1 MSGLDGVRTLN
12 SQQPSS
18 EVAEEP
24 PPPPPAQ
31 EPETPEPEKP
41 AEKPTE
47 EEWKESYD
55 EMITPDKPAK
65 PKKKRHW
72 GAIIITVIVIL
83 ILVVWTL
90 MSPSVMTQVG
100 DEYTK
105 YGQFSS
111 LGNYTGYR
119 DIWAGNMTWGV
130 SISGPQEGGVGEN
143 LLYRVLITKV
153 FESPGNWFFRG
164 TSIDVKNI
172 SFFDSEGVFFGSSD
186 LTSGEDGFGVMSFVH
201 LNFTQAGSYDLHV
214 YVKFLVYEIMR
225 IGYMPLETV
234 QVTPGVDIETIV
246 IT

>member
-1 MSGLDGVRTLN
+1 MS

-18 EVAEEP
+18 NVDEEP
-24 PPPPPAQ
+24 PPPPPPA
-31 EPETPEPEKP
+31 PEPEAKAP
-41 AEKPTE
+41 EAPPEKPSE
-47 EEWKESYD
+47 EAWMEDYD
-55 EMITPDKPAK
+55 EMITPEKPAK
-65 PKKKRHW
+65 PRKKRHW

-83 ILVVWTL
+83 VLVVWTL

-100 DEYTK
+100 NEYTK
-105 YGQFSS
+105 YGQFSN

-130 SISGPQEGGVGEN
+130 SVSGPPEGSVGED

-153 FESPGNWFFRG
+153 YESPGNWFFRG
-164 TSIDVKNI
+164 TSINVKNI
-172 SFFDSEGVFFGSSD
+172 SFFDSEGVFLGSSD

-201 LNFTQAGSYDLHV
+201 LNFTQAGNYDLHV
-214 YVKFLVYEIMR
+214 YVKFLVYEMMR

-234 QVTPGVDIETIV
+234 QITPGVDLETIV